1 MKGEVAEVQRE
12 IIQSLGGN
20 ASRGERDGGGGRGPE
35 AGSKGL
41 QLLLR
46 MLPEPSQAHPASWEG
61 GR

>member
-1 MKGEVAEVQRE
+1 MKGEGAEVQRE

-20 ASRGERDGGGGRGPE
+20 ASRGERDGGRGPE